1 MREKVKEGYDEGDYE
16 GDYRKGREVREKE
29 RELLDRL
36 FGRVS
41 SSRVLDLGCGTGL
54 PFDRFLVEKDFD
66 VTGVDISE
74 KHVKMA
80 RENVPEADFIE
91 GDFFERDFEENTF
104 DAVVSFYAIFHI
116 PRQEHPELFTQIRK
130 WVKEDGAVLITLGPE
145 EMDNHHGEIGGQ
157 EMLWSSY
164 SPEKNIKLLEDAG
177 FDIVTT
183 YTEDYRDETH
193 FWVLAEPSGQ

>member
-29 RELLDRL
+29 RELLDQL
-36 FGRVS
+36 FDRVS
-41 SSRVLDLGCGTGL
+41 GSRVLDLGCGTGL

-80 RENVPEADFIE
+80 RENVPEANFIE
-91 GDFFERDFEENTF
+91 GDFFEISFEENTF

-116 PRQEHPELFTQIRK
+116 PRQEHPELFAQIRK

-145 EMDNHHGEIGGQ
+145 EMDNHQGEIGGQ
-157 EMLWSSY
+157 KMLWSSY
-164 SPEKNIKLLEDAG
+164 APEKNIELLEDAG
-177 FDIVTT
+177 LDILTT
-183 YTEDYRDETH
+183 YTEDYRDENH